1 MPGCRL
7 QHIPNCIVAIHSMGS
22 RIVVSDSQD
31 SFHFV
36 RYKRTENQ
44 LIVFADDT
52 NQRWITSA
60 CLVDYDTIAGADKFG
75 NITMVRSLPPP
86 RTMCNRRCLS
96 VCLSVF
102 LSVFLSVCLSVSSS
116 AQKLRNGFA

>member
-1 MPGCRL
+1 MFLLFVLSLADEIKIYVYNDNNCCVF
-7 QHIPNCIVAIHSMGS
+7 QHIPNCIVSIHSMGN
-22 RIVVSDSQD
+22 RIIVSDNQD

-60 CLVDYDTIAGADKFG
+60 CLLDYDTIAGADKFG
-75 NITMVRSLPPP
+75 NITVVRSLLHNV
-86 RTMCNRRCLS
+86 R
-96 VCLSVF
+96 
-102 LSVFLSVCLSVSSS
+102 
-116 AQKLRNGFA
+116 

>member
-1 MPGCRL
+1 
-7 QHIPNCIVAIHSMGS
+7 MGN

-52 NQRWITSA
+52 YQRWITSA
-60 CLVDYDTIAGADKFG
+60 CLLDYNTVAGADKFG
-75 NITMVRSLPPP
+75 NITVVRLLSWFRIVQFSFDRSEVVLR
-86 RTMCNRRCLS
+86 RTRLQM
-96 VCLSVF
+96 
-102 LSVFLSVCLSVSSS
+102 
-116 AQKLRNGFA
+116 GP

>member
-1 MPGCRL
+1 
-7 QHIPNCIVAIHSMGS
+7 MGN
-22 RIVVSDSQD
+22 RIMVSDSQD

-60 CLVDYDTIAGADKFG
+60 CLLDYDSIAGADKFG
-75 NITMVRSLPPP
+75 NISVVCSLVRKS
-86 RTMCNRRCLS
+86 RT
-96 VCLSVF
+96 V
-102 LSVFLSVCLSVSSS
+102 
-116 AQKLRNGFA
+116 GT

>member
-1 MPGCRL
+1 
-7 QHIPNCIVAIHSMGS
+7 MGN

-52 NQRWITSA
+52 SQRWITSA
-60 CLVDYDTIAGADKFG
+60 CLLDYDTIAGADKFG
-75 NITMVRSLPPP
+75 NITV
-86 RTMCNRRCLS
+86 
-96 VCLSVF
+96 VCSVF
-102 LSVFLSVCLSVSSS
+102 RSSLFNERDHVVS
-116 AQKLRNGFA
+116 

>member
-1 MPGCRL
+1 
-7 QHIPNCIVAIHSMGS
+7 MGN

-60 CLVDYDTIAGADKFG
+60 CLLDYDTIAGADKFG
-75 NITMVRSLPPP
+75 NISVVRLYCCVVNTHCKDLMLPVLKADNNIAIS
-86 RTMCNRRCLS
+86 MDKGL
-96 VCLSVF
+96 F
-102 LSVFLSVCLSVSSS
+102 D
-116 AQKLRNGFA
+116 QDIK

>member
-1 MPGCRL
+1 
-7 QHIPNCIVAIHSMGS
+7 MGN

-86 RTMCNRRCLS
+86 RTTCHRRCLS
-96 VCLSVF
+96 VCLSV
-102 LSVFLSVCLSVSSS
+102 C
-116 AQKLRNGFA
+116 

>member
-1 MPGCRL
+1 MKCSIFATLFDVYLCGF
-7 QHIPNCIVAIHSMGS
+7 QHIPNCIVAIHTMGN

-31 SFHFV
+31 SFHFI

-52 NQRWITSA
+52 NQRWITTA

-75 NITMVRSLPPP
+75 NITV
-86 RTMCNRRCLS
+86 
-96 VCLSVF
+96 VCCTL
-102 LSVFLSVCLSVSSS
+102 LE
-116 AQKLRNGFA
+116 N

>member
-1 MPGCRL
+1 VCVCDRVCHVIVML
-7 QHIPNCIVAIHSMGS
+7 WFQHIPNCIVAIHSMGN
-22 RIVVSDSQD
+22 RIVVADSQD

-60 CLVDYDTIAGADKFG
+60 CLLDYDTITGADKFG
-75 NITMVRSLPPP
+75 NVTV
-86 RTMCNRRCLS
+86 
-96 VCLSVF
+96 VCF
-102 LSVFLSVCLSVSSS
+102 SSM
-116 AQKLRNGFA
+116 N